1 MKEVSCE
8 RRERERERV
17 RREERINTEITS
29 FGENP
34 QEKIRY
40 YIYYILY
47 LYFKIEL
54 IIYCFLGQNYKK
66 SILFNQIPTLDN
78 Y

>member
-17 RREERINTEITS
+17 RREERINTGITS

-40 YIYYILY
+40 YITVKENYIA
-47 LYFKIEL
+47 I
-54 IIYCFLGQNYKK
+54 
-66 SILFNQIPTLDN
+66 
-78 Y
+78 